1 MLEVVL
7 VLELVMY
14 LCPLFDVS
22 TGKVMEAPLRKI
34 AAVCLY
40 ILAVKPKH
48 YLTFIF
54 HGMLDLDNY

>member
-1 MLEVVL
+1 
-7 VLELVMY
+7 MY

-40 ILAVKPKH
+40 ILAVKPKQ